1 MFAGPREHGT
11 PKLFRIAFV
20 IDDYALVRVLRVH
33 ATRAICIISTHDAGH
48 ACFVL
53 CVHATVRNTRLGLV
67 LALIAGKLVARL
79 HWLSGARM
87 RLVEFI
93 VDSFMLYAL
102 ARDCECPNRKHFR
115 LPFNRLEL
123 LICARHKGT
132 CGFLF
137 CFCCSS
143 CMLIGHRGHTQT
155 RAEKLIRARS
165 RPVHFNMSRPQC

>member
-1 MFAGPREHGT
+1 MFAGTREHGT

-20 IDDYALVRVLRVH
+20 IDDYALVCTCV
-33 ATRAICIISTHDAGH
+33 ACACH
-48 ACFVL
+48 ACNLHNIDAQRRTCVL

-67 LALIAGKLVARL
+67 LALIAGKLVARFL
-79 HWLSGARM
+79 DGARM

-132 CGFLF
+132 RGFLF
-137 CFCCSS
+137 CFCVLLVCLSV
-143 CMLIGHRGHTQT
+143 IAGIR
-155 RAEKLIRARS
+155 KRAR
-165 RPVHFNMSRPQC
+165 RN